1 MANINV
7 RIDDSVKRKA
17 EGVFESIG
25 LTPSAAINLFYVQVI
40 RTKSIPFELR
50 AEIPNSTTV
59 AAIKEVDQMEKKN
72 NSKTINNIEKLMKN
86 LENWNE

>member
-7 RIDDSVKRKA
+7 RIDDNIKRKA
-17 EGVFESIG
+17 EDVFENIG

-50 AEIPNSTTV
+50 ADIPNATTL
-59 AAIKEVDQMEKKN
+59 AAMEEVDQMDKKN
-72 NSKTINNIEKLMKN
+72 IGKTFNTIDELMEDLKS
-86 LENWNE
+86 